1 MVPNLSS
8 FEKLN
13 AGWILTLAL
22 FGSEFEFS
30 VDSQVTD
37 IILDGQELVLLRVAN
52 MTFIVSKGGLK
63 EASLRSSEL
72 VLLP

>member
-8 FEKLN
+8 FENLN

-22 FGSEFEFS
+22 FGSEFES
-30 VDSQVTD
+30 SADSRVTD
-37 IILDGQELVLLRVAN
+37 IILDGQELVLPRVAK

-63 EASLRSSEL
+63 KASLRSSEL
-72 VLLP
+72 VWLP